1 MKVLFTDTRMP
12 EIGLE
17 RKFFADAGIE
27 LKVAQCATEDDVIR
41 ESAGCAAL
49 LITYAKVGAKVF
61 SARPDIGLCSRIGV
75 GFDSINTADAQ
86 QYGVWVANSPDYG
99 SSEVAIHALSMVLS
113 ALRHLPQY
121 GRQLAS
127 GGWDAHAIGAP
138 RRLAG
143 LTVGVLGYGRIG
155 SRFAYF
161 AHTMFGR
168 TIACDPHRIDGD
180 FAPYVK
186 RVTQEQLFREA
197 DVISIHTPLND
208 ETRGMVNGKMLD
220 LMKPGS
226 VLVNTAR
233 GAVINIDDLTPRV
246 DKFEGVGLDVLPK
259 EPIPRDSPL
268 LKAPNVLITPHAAFY
283 TTEAQI
289 EMRTKAAQNIVSW
302 LKTGRPDYPVVVGNR
317 APPRPA

>member
-27 LKVAQCATEDDVIR
+27 LKVAQCATEEDVIR
-41 ESAGCAAL
+41 ESEGCAAL
-49 LITYAKVGAKVF
+49 LITYAKVGDKVF
-61 SARPDIGLCSRIGV
+61 RARPEIGLCSRIGV
-75 GFDSINTADAQ
+75 GFDSINTSDAARH
-86 QYGVWVANSPDYG
+86 GVWVANSPDYG

-121 GRQLAS
+121 GRQLAQ
-127 GGWDAHAIGAP
+127 GGWNAHAIGAP

-180 FAPYVK
+180 FAPYVNP
-186 RVTQEQLFREA
+186 VTQDELFRQA
-197 DVISIHTPLND
+197 DVISVHTPLND
-208 ETRGMVNGKMLD
+208 ETRGMVNARLLD

-233 GAVINIDDLTPRV
+233 GAVIDIGDLTPRV
-246 DKFEGVGLDVLPK
+246 GKFEGVGLDVLPQ
-259 EPIPRDSPL
+259 EPIPQDSPL

-283 TTEAQI
+283 TAEAQT

-302 LKTGRPDYPVVVGNR
+302 VKNGRPDYPVVQGSKK
-317 APPRPA
+317 APG

>member
-27 LKVAQCATEDDVIR
+27 LKVAQCATEEDVIR
-41 ESAGCAAL
+41 ESEGCAAL
-49 LITYAKVGAKVF
+49 LITYAKVGDKVF
-61 SARPDIGLCSRIGV
+61 RARPEIGLCSRIGV
-75 GFDSINTADAQ
+75 GFDSINTADAERH
-86 QYGVWVANSPDYG
+86 GVWVANSPDYG

-121 GRQLAS
+121 GRQLAG

-186 RVTQEQLFREA
+186 PVTQDELFRQA

-208 ETRGMVNGKMLD
+208 ETRGMVNARLLD

-233 GAVINIDDLTPRV
+233 GAVINIDDLTSRV
-246 DKFEGVGLDVLPK
+246 GKFEGVGLDVLPK
-259 EPIPRDSPL
+259 EPIPQDSPL
-268 LKAPNVLITPHAAFY
+268 LKARNVLITPHAAFY
-283 TTEAQI
+283 TAEAQT
-289 EMRTKAAQNIVSW
+289 EMRIKAAQNIVSW
-302 LKTGRPDYPVVVGNR
+302 VKNGRPDYPVVQGSKK
-317 APPRPA
+317 APG

>member
-27 LKVAQCATEDDVIR
+27 LKVAQCKTEDDVIR
-41 ESAGCAAL
+41 ESEGCAAL
-49 LITYAKVGAKVF
+49 LITYAQVGDKVF
-61 SARPDIGLCSRIGV
+61 RARPEIGLCSRIGV
-75 GFDSINTADAQ
+75 GFDSINTVDAAKH
-86 QYGVWVANSPDYG
+86 GVWVANSPDYG

-121 GRQLAS
+121 NRQLSS

-186 RVTQEQLFREA
+186 PVTQEQLFREA

-208 ETRGMVNGKMLD
+208 ETRGMVN
-220 LMKPGS
+220 
-226 VLVNTAR
+226 TAR

-246 DKFEGVGLDVLPK
+246 GKFEGVGLDVLPK
-259 EPIPRDSPL
+259 EPIPQDSPL

-302 LKTGRPDYPVVVGNR
+302 IKNGRPDYPVVVGNR
-317 APPRPA
+317 SAPR

>member
-27 LKVAQCATEDDVIR
+27 LKVAQCATEEDVIR
-41 ESAGCAAL
+41 ESEGCAAL
-49 LITYAKVGAKVF
+49 LITYAKVGDKVF
-61 SARPDIGLCSRIGV
+61 RARPDIGLCSRIGV
-75 GFDSINTADAQ
+75 GFDSINTADAERH
-86 QYGVWVANSPDYG
+86 GVWVANSPDYG

-121 GRQLAS
+121 GRQLAG
-127 GGWDAHAIGAP
+127 GGWNAHAIGAP

-143 LTVGVLGYGRIG
+143 LTIGVLGYGRIG

-186 RVTQEQLFREA
+186 PVTQEELFRQA

-208 ETRGMVNGKMLD
+208 ETRGMVNARLLD

-233 GAVINIDDLTPRV
+233 GAVINIHDLTSRV
-246 DKFEGVGLDVLPK
+246 GKFEGVGLDVLPK
-259 EPIPRDSPL
+259 EPIPQDSPL
-268 LKAPNVLITPHAAFY
+268 LQAPNVLITPHAAFY
-283 TTEAQI
+283 TAEAQT

-302 LKTGRPDYPVVVGNR
+302 MKNGRPDYPVVQGSKK
-317 APPRPA
+317 APG